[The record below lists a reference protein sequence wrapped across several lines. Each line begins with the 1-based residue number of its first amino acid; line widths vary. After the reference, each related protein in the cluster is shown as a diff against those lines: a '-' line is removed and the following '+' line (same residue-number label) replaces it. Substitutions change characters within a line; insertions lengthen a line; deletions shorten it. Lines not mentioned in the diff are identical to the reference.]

1 MATETRV
8 DQTKEFI
15 IPQRGARTIDT
26 DDVDPKTT
34 EPEEKSDKKVRQ
46 IVPSDAHLLRRI
58 HPDPKWIALRDRLI
72 DLFVRRIRTASNAM
86 ERNSAEFPLKTLLEH
101 LGSEHG
107 QQHYNENIRQLAH
120 QLITALRSE
129 VDVKDP
135 IQFHRRFLDVD
146 GMPTTT

>member
-58 HPDPKWIALRDRLI
+58 HLRDRLI

-86 ERNSAEFPLKTLLEH
+86 EINSAEFPLKTLLEH